1 MILSQQS
8 MSQVDALWTLIQS
21 QKVGVRKAL
30 YKRMQEENAQA
41 KALSSQQTCIRQ
53 SIEQGWKEIQEA
65 KRTGQSLQ
73 SADDLLDELR
83 RL

>member
-30 YKRMQEENAQA
+30 YKRMQEEDTQA
-41 KALSSQQTCIRQ
+41 KELSSQQIRIRQ
-53 SIEQGWKEIQEA
+53 SIEKGWREIQDA
-65 KRTGQSLQ
+65 KRTGQPLQ
-73 SADDLLDELR
+73 SADELLEELKQ
-83 RL
+83 L

>member
-30 YKRMQEENAQA
+30 YKRMQEEDTQS
-41 KALSSQQTCIRQ
+41 KELLSQQIRIRQ
-53 SIEQGWKEIQEA
+53 SIEKGWKEIQDA
-65 KRTGQSLQ
+65 KRTGQPLQ
-73 SADDLLDELR
+73 SADELLEELKQ
-83 RL
+83 L

>member
-30 YKRMQEENAQA
+30 YKRMQEEDTQA
-41 KALSSQQTCIRQ
+41 KEFSSQQIRIRQ
-53 SIEQGWKEIQEA
+53 SIEKGWREIQDA
-65 KRTGQSLQ
+65 KRTGQPLQ
-73 SADDLLDELR
+73 SADELLEVLSI
-83 RL
+83 

>member
-30 YKRMQEENAQA
+30 YKRMQEEDTQS
-41 KALSSQQTCIRQ
+41 KELLSQQIRIRQ
-53 SIEQGWKEIQEA
+53 SIEKGWKEIQDA
-65 KRTGQSLQ
+65 KRTGQPLQ
-73 SADDLLDELR
+73 SADELLEVLSI
-83 RL
+83 

>member
-30 YKRMQEENAQA
+30 YKRMQEEDTQS
-41 KALSSQQTCIRQ
+41 KELLSQQIRIRQ
-53 SIEQGWKEIQEA
+53 SIEKGWREIQDA
-65 KRTGQSLQ
+65 KRTGQPLQ
-73 SADDLLDELR
+73 SADELLEVLSI
-83 RL
+83 